1 MRLRP
6 LQQLRRLT
14 SFGPAMTAGRLTLLP
29 WRAPYPFLIMIPQ
42 ALCVPRVSR
51 APNAAAF
58 KTATAMEAERPAPYR
73 VTILPTVLEVSA
85 RLATSEE
92 LRGLV
97 KLLRASAVIWGK
109 TETKEDCE
117 RPSYE
122 VPEEDLL
129 TLRDIWRRLNSTA
142 SKPFPR

>member
-1 MRLRP
+1 MTVRYAQEVAILKMPPALWAIPFFNDDPPGSLRPTRLR
-6 LQQLRRLT
+6 T
-14 SFGPAMTAGRLTLLP
+14 
-29 WRAPYPFLIMIPQ
+29 
-42 ALCVPRVSR
+42 
-51 APNAAAF
+51 PNAAAF

-73 VTILPTVLEVSA
+73 VTILPTALEVSA

-109 TETKEDCE
+109 TETNEDCE

-129 TLRDIWRRLNSTA
+129 TLRDIWRRLDSTA